1 MLFRSTVF
9 GPDETLI
16 VTLYELKFEISRN
29 NRDLKELEQDLL
41 EEAKE
46 LSGDKAQIRD
56 LLKKI
61 YIKMGDND
69 NIAYIRVETTLEED
83 YDKLENLLLI
93 IDSAISKKPNEPKF
107 SKLLGDVYMKL
118 GLISTVFDSYY
129 GASALSPDKR
139 TKEELRDRKSTR

>member
-1 MLFRSTVF
+1 M
-9 GPDETLI
+9 PAI
-16 VTLYELKFEISRN
+16 VHPRHK
-29 NRDLKELEQDLL
+29 DLKELERDLL

-69 NIAYIRVETTLEED
+69 NTAYIRVETTLEED

-118 GLISTVFDSYY
+118 GLISTAFDSYY
-129 GASALSPDKR
+129 GASALSPK
-139 TKEELRDRKSTR
+139 LRDRKSVV